1 MANIEQLNI
10 LRSGVE
16 AWNDWRKQNHSVKLD
31 LSGIDLKKVN
41 LKGADLASADLSGSK
56 LIGVD
61 FSLSNLYGANLSNCI
76 LLGANFQGAHL
87 GEANLSGSILN
98 GADLRNALMPLTNFE
113 NSSVISVKFNR
124 WGVYRGMRLDGCY
137 GSQIFIRFAHDQS
150 YIEEFRGQIAARP
163 RIEVKGKFHGLKQCF
178 NFMKTMHSAKNTKF
192 WLIYIPWLAMS
203 DCGRSFF
210 LWFFWSLLIAL
221 GFGFIYAVYPDLIEI
236 SQRELSALKPYYF
249 SIVTFTTL
257 GFGDVLPKNICAEII
272 LTLEVILGYVMLGG
286 LISIFSTKVARRAA

>member
-1 MANIEQLNI
+1 MANTDQLNI

-16 AWNDWRKQNHSVKLD
+16 TWNDWRKRNHSVKLD
-31 LSGIDLKKVN
+31 LSGVDLKKEN
-41 LKGADLASADLSGSK
+41 LKGADLIGADLSGSK
-56 LIGVD
+56 LVGVD

-76 LLGANFQGAHL
+76 LVGANFQGAHL

-98 GADLRNALMPLTNFE
+98 GADLRNAVMSLTNLE

-124 WGVYRGMRLDGCY
+124 WGVYRAIRLDGCY

-163 RIEVKGKFHGLKQCF
+163 RIEVKGKFHGFKQCV
-178 NFMKTMHSAKNTKF
+178 NFIKTMRSAKNTKF
-192 WLIYIPWLAMS
+192 WPVYIPWLAMS

-210 LWFFWSLLIAL
+210 LWLFWSLLIAL
-221 GFGFIYAVYPDLIEI
+221 GFGFIYTVCPNLIEI
-236 SQRELSALKPYYF
+236 TQRELTAFTPYYF

-257 GFGDVLPKNICAEII
+257 GFGDVLPNNIYGEII
-272 LTLEVILGYVMLGG
+272 LTLEVMLGYIMLGG